1 MEVVMSDLSVEGV
14 AVNPISGLSS
24 EPPVVRFHHSKILA
38 LFRAIDSALI
48 VLMLWCSLKV
58 MGLEWNNIYTSFA
71 IGAVI
76 IFSFF
81 AESNEVYYLWRG
93 HSMKDLAVRLF
104 LAWFATLLFI
114 FLAVV
119 IVYPF
124 VKFNVL
130 AMTAWLV
137 ATPGV
142 MVGMHIGR
150 RLILAKLRAKPTE
163 PRRVAVVGANDLG
176 LRLIN
181 SMSDMPWLG
190 YKVMGFYDDRTPSN
204 EVNRRLVGG
213 SIDVKGGLDQLYQ
226 DAHDGKLDIVF
237 IALPM
242 RAELR
247 MHAVIDRLAD
257 TTVSPYVIPDVFSF
271 DLLHSRLTCLQG
283 IPALSIYD
291 SPLVDNS
298 WAKRMEDLIFGFGI
312 LALLAIPM
320 LLVALGVKLTSP
332 GPVFFKQT
340 RYGMGG
346 EKIKVWKFRSMTVCE
361 DGAKVE
367 QAKRSDPRIT
377 PFGNFL
383 RRTSLDELPQLFN
396 VIGGSMSLVGP
407 RPHAVAHNEF
417 YRGQIK
423 GYMLRHKVKPGI
435 TGLAQINGFRGETE
449 TLDKMSGRIAY
460 DLEYIRNWSV
470 ILDIKILWKTIF
482 KGFVNTNAY

>member
-1 MEVVMSDLSVEGV
+1 MSNPSVEGALV
-14 AVNPISGLSS
+14 SPVTLSN

-38 LFRAIDSALI
+38 LFRAVDSLLI
-48 VLMLWCSLKV
+48 VFMLWI
-58 MGLEWNNIYTSFA
+58 GLNFEGLAWGNIYTAFA
-71 IGAVI
+71 ISTVI
-76 IFSFF
+76 IFGFF

-93 HSMKDLAVRLF
+93 HSMTDLAIRLL
-104 LAWFATLLFI
+104 LAWVATLLFI
-114 FLAVV
+114 VLAMV

-124 VKFNVL
+124 VNLSVM
-130 AMTAWLV
+130 AMTVWLL
-137 ATPGV
+137 ATPPV
-142 MVGMHIGR
+142 MIAMHIGR
-150 RLILAKLRAKPTE
+150 RVILAKLRANPTE
-163 PRRVAVVGANDLG
+163 PRRVAIVGANELG
-176 LRLIN
+176 MRLIN
-181 SMSDMPWLG
+181 SMSMMPWLG
-190 YKVMGFYDDRTPSN
+190 YKVMGFYDDRAPN
-204 EVNRRLVGG
+204 NDAGRRLFGNN
-213 SIDVKGGLDQLYQ
+213 IKINGGLDTLYQ

-247 MHAVIDRLAD
+247 MHSVIDRLAD
-257 TTVSPYVIPDVFSF
+257 TTVSPYLIPDVFSF

-291 SPLVDNS
+291 SPLVDNG
-298 WAKRMEDLIFGFGI
+298 WAKRLEDLILGFGI
-312 LALLAIPM
+312 LAVLAIPM
-320 LLVALGVKLTSP
+320 LIVAIGVKITSP
-332 GPVFFKQT
+332 GPIFFKQT

-361 DGAKVE
+361 DGPNVA
-367 QAKRSDPRIT
+367 QAKRQDARIT
-377 PFGNFL
+377 PYGNFL

-396 VIGGSMSLVGP
+396 VISGSMSLVGP

-435 TGLAQINGFRGETE
+435 TGLAQVNGFRGETE

-482 KGFVNTNAY
+482 KGFVGQNAY

>member
-14 AVNPISGLSS
+14 AVNPVGLSS

-38 LFRAIDSALI
+38 LFRAFDSALI
-48 VLMLWCSLKV
+48 VFMLWGGLRLL
-58 MGLEWNNIYTSFA
+58 GLEWNNFYTAFA
-71 IGAVI
+71 LSAVI
-76 IFSFF
+76 IFGFF

-93 HSMKDLAVRLF
+93 HSMIDLSIRLL
-104 LAWFATLLFI
+104 LAWVATLLFLVLSLVVVYQ
-114 FLAVV
+114 FTAVSLLA
-119 IVYPF
+119 IS
-124 VKFNVL
+124 
-130 AMTAWLV
+130 AWLV

-142 MVGMHIGR
+142 MIAMHIGR
-150 RLILAKLRAKPTE
+150 RLLLAKLRANPTE
-163 PRRVAVVGANDLG
+163 PRRVAIVGANDLG
-176 LRLIN
+176 LRVVN
-181 SMSDMPWLG
+181 SMAVMPWLG
-190 YKVMGFYDDRTPSN
+190 YKVIGFYDDRAPN
-204 EVNRRLVGG
+204 NDVARRLFGKN
-213 SIDVKGGLDQLYQ
+213 IEVKGDLEQLYQ
-226 DAHDGKLDIVF
+226 DAHDGNIDIVF
-237 IALPM
+237 VALPM

-247 MHAVIDRLAD
+247 MHSVIDRLAD

-298 WAKRMEDLIFGFGI
+298 WAKRLEDLVLGLGI
-312 LALLAIPM
+312 LLVLAIPM
-320 LLVALGVKLTSP
+320 LVIAAGVKITSP
-332 GPVFFKQT
+332 GPIFFKQT

-346 EKIKVWKFRSMTVCE
+346 DRIKVWKFRSMTVCE
-361 DGAKVE
+361 DGANVA
-367 QAKRSDPRIT
+367 QAKRADPRIT
-377 PFGNFL
+377 PYGNFL

-396 VIGGSMSLVGP
+396 VISGSMSLVGP

-435 TGLAQINGFRGETE
+435 TGLAQVNGFRGETE

-482 KGFVNTNAY
+482 KGFVGQNVY